1 MNMLSTSPFFG
12 MFLTLASWEIAIRIS
27 NRFKSPLLN
36 PLLIAMAIILSVL
49 KLFGIPM
56 ADFTIGGDIL
66 TLFIAPATTIL
77 AVSVYNQ
84 ITILKKNLLPV
95 IVGCTVGSAVS
106 IATVLTLSKLFGLS
120 EILSNSLIPK
130 SVTTAIA
137 IELSLQFNGIPS
149 ITILAVLIT
158 GICGVLL
165 SPLLIK
171 LLHVHNPVTQ
181 GLAIGTSSH
190 LIGTSKALEL
200 GELQGAMSSI
210 AIFIAGVATVLIAI
224 FL

>member
-1 MNMLSTSPFFG
+1 MNPLSSSPFFG
-12 MFLTLASWEIAIRIS
+12 MLLTIASWEIAIRIS
-27 NRFKSPLLN
+27 NRFRSPLLN
-36 PLLIAMAIILSVL
+36 PLLIAMAIILSIL
-49 KLFGIPM
+49 KIFGITM
-56 ADFTIGGDIL
+56 ADYNIGGDIL
-66 TLFIAPATTIL
+66 TLFIAPATTML

-84 ITILKKNLLPV
+84 IAILKKNLVPV

-106 IATVLTLSKLFGLS
+106 IGTVLFLSRLFGLS
-120 EILSNSLIPK
+120 EVLTSSLIPK

-137 IELSLQFNGIPS
+137 IELSMQFNGIPS

-158 GICGVLL
+158 GICGVLF

-200 GELQGAMSSI
+200 GELQGAMSGI
-210 AIFIAGVATVLIAI
+210 AIFIAGTATVLIAI

>member
-1 MNMLSTSPFFG
+1 MNTLSASPFFG
-12 MFLTLASWEIAIRIS
+12 ILITLASWEIAIRIS
-27 NRFKSPLLN
+27 NRFRNPLLN

-49 KLFGIPM
+49 RIFGITM
-56 ADFTIGGDIL
+56 ADYNIGGDIL
-66 TLFIAPATTIL
+66 TLFIAPATTML

-84 ITILKKNLLPV
+84 IAILKKNLLPV
-95 IVGCTVGSAVS
+95 VVGCTIGSAVS
-106 IATVLTLSKLFGLS
+106 IITVITLSRLFGLS
-120 EILSNSLIPK
+120 EVLSDSLIPK

-158 GICGVLL
+158 GICGVLF
-165 SPLLIK
+165 SPMLIK
-171 LLHVHNPVTQ
+171 LLRVRNPVTQ

-190 LIGTSKALEL
+190 LIGTSKALEI